1 MPPKPKTRRTLRRGD
16 DKEEMIEEQHLA
28 YNIRRVLNIPNIR
41 VQEIAN
47 IIYREIKPYL
57 KEE

>member
-1 MPPKPKTRRTLRRGD
+1 MPAKPRARRTLKRD
-16 DKEEMIEEQHLA
+16 DDEDRSAEHRLA

-41 VQEIAN
+41 VGEIAN

-57 KEE
+57 KDD